1 MRGERAAAPVLGS
14 VRWVV
19 TTIIAWEVVQVLQTT
34 RPTTTGSLPVSLF
47 DLLLLTVM
55 PGLAAFAFVR
65 LFLAVVQSGFGS
77 LNTYTLT
84 SSPWAWVFWIGLA
97 VAMVGQ
103 GEHWAAN
110 TLNMALPE
118 VVLHGAYGAQAEFL
132 DEELGHRLLG
142 GGFFLM
148 TLVVMVLGQGA
159 TYRIVGGERG
169 LLAIGSLLTFGFA
182 VVFIGTEGQLL
193 VPAILGSGILV
204 GLAARALSP
213 AEMGRDP
220 VSLLIVPGV
229 SLAGIVLL
237 AWGLIVGGQP
247 TWPW

>member
-1 MRGERAAAPVLGS
+1 MRGGRGAAPVLGS
-14 VRWVV
+14 VRWVLA
-19 TTIIAWEVVQVLQTT
+19 TIVAWEVVQALQASG
-34 RPTTTGSLPVSLF
+34 PPTTGSWPVNPF

-55 PGLAAFAFVR
+55 PGLTAFAFVR

-84 SSPWAWVFWIGLA
+84 SSPWAWAFWIGLA
-97 VAMVGQ
+97 IAMVGQ

-110 TLNMALPE
+110 TLNLALPE
-118 VVLHGAYGAQAEFL
+118 VVRHGAYGAQAEFL
-132 DEELGHRLLG
+132 DEQLGLWLLG

-148 TLVVMVLGQGA
+148 TVVVMVLGQGA
-159 TYRIVGGERG
+159 THRIVGGERG
-169 LLAIGSLLTFGFA
+169 LLAMGSLFTFGFA
-182 VVFIGTEGQLL
+182 VVFIGIEGQQI
-193 VPAILGSGILV
+193 VPAILGSGILA
-204 GLAARALSP
+204 GLAVRALPP
-213 AEMGRDP
+213 AEMSRDP

-237 AWGLIVGGQP
+237 AWGLMVGGQP

>member
-1 MRGERAAAPVLGS
+1 MRGGRAAAPVVGS
-14 VRWVV
+14 VRWVMA
-19 TTIIAWEVVQVLQTT
+19 TIVAWEIVQVLQT
-34 RPTTTGSLPVSLF
+34 RGPLTTGSWPVSPF

-55 PGLAAFAFVR
+55 PGLTAFAFVR

-84 SSPWAWVFWIGLA
+84 SSPWAWAFWFGLA
-97 VAMVGQ
+97 IAMVGQ
-103 GEHWAAN
+103 GAHWAAN
-110 TLNMALPE
+110 SLNTALPE
-118 VVLHGAYGAQAEFL
+118 VVRHGAYGAQAEFL
-132 DEELGHRLLG
+132 DAELGHWLLG

-148 TLVVMVLGQGA
+148 TLVVMALGQGA

-169 LLAIGSLLTFGFA
+169 ILAVGSLLTFGFA
-182 VVFIGTEGQLL
+182 VLFIGVEGRQM
-193 VPAILGSGILV
+193 VPAILGCGVLV
-204 GLAARALSP
+204 GLALRALPP
-213 AEMGRDP
+213 AEMSRDP

-237 AWGLIVGGQP
+237 AWGLLVGGQP

>member
-1 MRGERAAAPVLGS
+1 VRGGRASAPVIGS
-14 VRWVV
+14 VRWVLA
-19 TTIIAWEVVQVLQTT
+19 TIVAWEVVQVLQTAG
-34 RPTTTGSLPVSLF
+34 PSTTGSWPVNPF

-84 SSPWAWVFWIGLA
+84 SSPWAWAFWIGLA
-97 VAMVGQ
+97 FAMVGQ

-110 TLNMALPE
+110 TLNQVLPE
-118 VVLHGAYGAQAEFL
+118 VVRHGAYGAQAGFL
-132 DEELGHRLLG
+132 DEDLGHWLLG

-159 TYRIVGGERG
+159 AYRLVGGERQ
-169 LLAIGSLLTFGFA
+169 LLAIGSVLTFGFA
-182 VVFIGTEGQLL
+182 VVFIGTHGQQI
-193 VPAILGSGILV
+193 VPAILGSGILT
-204 GLAARALSP
+204 GLALRALPP
-213 AEMGRDP
+213 AEMSRDP

-237 AWGLIVGGQP
+237 AWGLLVGGQP
-247 TWPW
+247 AWPW